1 MARTIRLRT
10 KRPVASEPSQYTSR
24 SLEWAKVAAIPLTGA
39 LLAAGVAF
47 WSADVTSDR
56 ASDAAYVQLAINTL
70 SRELPESNASEQTRD
85 AEIALRRWA
94 ADVLS
99 DSGPVE
105 LPDSAADAL
114 AGGEISIPNVSL
126 SQYEQLIESCDYKYG
141 ERVGFGTYT
150 DERRE
155 RYANCVRQAA
165 DYAEQLLRQELS
177 KPLPTP

>member
-1 MARTIRLRT
+1 M
-10 KRPVASEPSQYTSR
+10 
-24 SLEWAKVAAIPLTGA
+24 
-39 LLAAGVAF
+39 
-47 WSADVTSDR
+47 TSDR

-70 SRELPESNASEQTRD
+70 SRELPESDAPEQTRD

-105 LPDSAADAL
+105 LPDAAADAL

-126 SQYEQLIESCDYKYG
+126 SQYEQLRARCDDEYG
-141 ERVGFGTYT
+141 ERPFGFGTYT

-155 RYANCVRQAA
+155 AYSNCVAQAA
-165 DYAEQLLRQELS
+165 DFAERLLRQEALGAGADAIAS
-177 KPLPTP
+177 GGYFAESGP